1 MVERTKG
8 VLESR
13 RRVWVADPENGVDIR
28 LINPNPRLAQFL
40 AERGPKAL
48 SDESYE
54 WIVEWIADVGTIMR
68 SRSFMA
74 YGVASIISGTVT
86 RFIPTPLGLR

>member
-1 MVERTKG
+1 MAERTKG
-8 VLESR
+8 ILESR
-13 RRVWVADPENGVDIR
+13 KRVWVADPENGVDIR
-28 LINPNPRLAQFL
+28 LINPNPKLAQFL
-40 AERGPKAL
+40 VERGPKML

-54 WIVEWIADVGTIMR
+54 WIVEWVADIGTIVR

-74 YGVASIISGTVT
+74 YGVASLISGTVM